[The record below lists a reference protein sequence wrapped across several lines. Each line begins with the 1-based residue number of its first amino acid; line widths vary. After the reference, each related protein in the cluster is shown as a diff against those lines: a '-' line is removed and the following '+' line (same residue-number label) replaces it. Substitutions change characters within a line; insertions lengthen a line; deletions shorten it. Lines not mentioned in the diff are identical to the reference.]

1 MTNKELQKLGRRE
14 LLQLLLEQAKEADR
28 LSKLLKETDK
38 ELKELEEGYERLRER
53 LDQKDAQIRELK
65 DTIQTERDKKE
76 ADLAEVGSIAEA
88 ALKLNGVFDAAQQA
102 AEQYLQS
109 VRAMYPLPPGVE
121 PPPMPDLSQLQAQ
134 AWARTQAQQPRG
146 WAQPQQQSWTPGQ
159 PWAQPQ
165 AQAWTQPQPQP
176 QAQTWAST
184 PPPGSDP
191 YQFPYG
197 EPVAGEYTGE
207 EDYRAPRQGSRS
219 RTPFGGKKDGGR
231 GNLFFGWQ
239 RR

>member
-1 MTNKELQKLGRRE
+1 
-14 LLQLLLEQAKEADR
+14 
-28 LSKLLKETDK
+28 
-38 ELKELEEGYERLRER
+38 
-53 LDQKDAQIRELK
+53 
-65 DTIQTERDKKE
+65 
-76 ADLAEVGSIAEA
+76 
-88 ALKLNGVFDAAQQA
+88 
-102 AEQYLQS
+102 
-109 VRAMYPLPPGVE
+109 
-121 PPPMPDLSQLQAQ
+121 MPDLSQLQAQ

-165 AQAWTQPQPQP
+165 AQAWTQPQPQ
-176 QAQTWAST
+176 AQTWAST
-184 PPPGSDP
+184 PPPGPDP